1 MTDNRETGQEIARL
15 GKKRVYII
23 NFSFFHLSPSF
34 FLTLSPRSR
43 GLPLGEY
50 MELPF

>member
-1 MTDNRETGQEIARL
+1 MTDNRETGQEIVRL
-15 GKKRVYII
+15 GNYII

-43 GLPLGEY
+43 RLPLGEY